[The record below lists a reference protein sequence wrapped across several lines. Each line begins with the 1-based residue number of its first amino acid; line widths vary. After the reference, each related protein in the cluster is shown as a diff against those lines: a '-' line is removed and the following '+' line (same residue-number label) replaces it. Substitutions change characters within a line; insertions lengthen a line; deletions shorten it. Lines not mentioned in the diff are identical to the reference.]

1 MPGLHV
7 PLEEGGA
14 LRSVVAVA
22 AREVPDVV
30 VVVVV
35 VVVSV
40 VRDGGVVVGHRA
52 RAFLLQRRC
61 LRTQPLSR
69 VIGSVAH
76 NLFVVPSAVVAFGAY
91 VVLRLEVVVPLLHNG
106 RREKAEVAHIF

>member
-22 AREVPDVV
+22 AREVPD

>member
-22 AREVPDVV
+22 AREVPD
-30 VVVVV
+30 VVVV

-91 VVLRLEVVVPLLHNG
+91 VVLRLEVVVPLRHNG

>member
-22 AREVPDVV
+22 AREVPDV

-76 NLFVVPSAVVAFGAY
+76 NLFVVPSAVAAFGAY
-91 VVLRLEVVVPLLHNG
+91 VVLRLEVVVPLRHNG